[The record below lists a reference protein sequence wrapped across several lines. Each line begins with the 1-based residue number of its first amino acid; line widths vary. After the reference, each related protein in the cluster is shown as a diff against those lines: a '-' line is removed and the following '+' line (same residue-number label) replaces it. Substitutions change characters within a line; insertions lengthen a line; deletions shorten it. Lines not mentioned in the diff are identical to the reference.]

1 MTLTLR
7 NEELTA
13 WTTMATVRDSTVSYS
28 FLVAIFA
35 ADFITVFSWLQKL
48 ASLFAVHTNIE
59 GIHSS

>member
-28 FLVAIFA
+28 FLVAIA